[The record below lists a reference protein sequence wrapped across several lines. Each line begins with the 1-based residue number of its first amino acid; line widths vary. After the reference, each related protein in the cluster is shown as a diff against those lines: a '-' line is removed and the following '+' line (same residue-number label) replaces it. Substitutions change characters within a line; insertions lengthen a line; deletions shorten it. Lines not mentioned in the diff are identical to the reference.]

1 MSDLFFKIAK
11 NHTFYKTKKVN
22 NQNSKK
28 IHWYPLK
35 RALSYLL
42 NTFSVAWNNRMV
54 LDLFYNYLIQR
65 NKKVT
70 RITVEWLLLGCL
82 SLGFYDS
89 RPSQHQITL
98 WILGLFLGE
107 REEDLNIR

>member
-42 NTFSVAWNNRMV
+42 NTFSVA
-54 LDLFYNYLIQR
+54 
-65 NKKVT
+65 
-70 RITVEWLLLGCL
+70 
-82 SLGFYDS
+82 
-89 RPSQHQITL
+89 
-98 WILGLFLGE
+98 
-107 REEDLNIR
+107 